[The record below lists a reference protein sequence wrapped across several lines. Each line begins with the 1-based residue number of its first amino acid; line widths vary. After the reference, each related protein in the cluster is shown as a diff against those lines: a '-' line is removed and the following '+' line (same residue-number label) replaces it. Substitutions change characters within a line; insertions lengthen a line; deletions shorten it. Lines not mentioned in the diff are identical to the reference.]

1 MKTTTKKMILI
12 LILALPV
19 LFLSGCED
27 ADWDLL
33 EMAFEAW
40 AEEEGLYENGKYQ
53 PDAVIEN
60 AVQDTIGDITNA
72 EENVQWDA
80 IKVVRD
86 IEKADELA
94 SEALMQDDLQKMKTA
109 IELRPEDWRLREQN
123 SVLWSSIEASNR
135 DDDSFR
141 AENPAVDN
149 GTVEADD
156 IVLEQIKQSG
166 DCVKHR
172 REQLEYREILLSDA
186 INNCSKKPGCDE
198 SYLAWNLAMTQEVL
212 YKINDG
218 EPLIW
223 CLLAE

>member
-94 SEALMQDDLQKMKTA
+94 SKAMMGSNPMMMAEA
-109 IELRPEDWRLREQN
+109 IELRPNDWRLQEKN
-123 SVLWSSIEASNR
+123 ATYTLANAGSWEVGLFYES
-135 DDDSFR
+135 DD
-141 AENPAVDN
+141 
-149 GTVEADD
+149 
-156 IVLEQIKQSG
+156 LLKEQIQQG
-166 DCVKHR
+166 GEGVDCVALR
-172 REQLEYREILLSDA
+172 IQQLEYREILLSDA
-186 INNCSKKPGCDE
+186 LTNCWQGRVCNDFSLTTELELVQERLYHLYNGNATSFCD
-198 SYLAWNLAMTQEVL
+198 
-212 YKINDG
+212 
-218 EPLIW
+218 
-223 CLLAE
+223 